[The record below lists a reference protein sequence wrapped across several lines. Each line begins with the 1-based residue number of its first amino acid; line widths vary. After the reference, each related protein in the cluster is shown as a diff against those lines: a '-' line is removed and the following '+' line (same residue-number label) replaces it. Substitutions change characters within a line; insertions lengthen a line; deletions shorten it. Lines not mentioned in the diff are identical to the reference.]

1 MHQKYFKYRQPRKMS
16 EQMSTIRKSSWNK
29 WQFHMSYWWRL
40 WPMARDQCQTGFSNF
55 LGKHMKNIST
65 LNKPTKSI
73 ASHDPITNNYTEL
86 QNVKLSKMVYI
97 NYLFLLKVFHLVSYL
112 APAKPK
118 EKTWNQSVHFS
129 SRQYICLHLVTT
141 SFVRYSILLK
151 ESFEIYK

>member
-73 ASHDPITNNYTEL
+73 ASHVMIIRLPIITLNYKMWSYLKWYILITFSCL
-86 QNVKLSKMVYI
+86 RYFIWYHIWHQQNPRKKLEI
-97 NYLFLLKVFHLVSYL
+97 NPFIFHQDNIYVFTWSLLHLFVSY
-112 APAKPK
+112 
-118 EKTWNQSVHFS
+118 
-129 SRQYICLHLVTT
+129 
-141 SFVRYSILLK
+141 
-151 ESFEIYK
+151 